1 MQVDFHATLRDVAGC
16 KRVRFDLPGGSSV
29 RHLLEAVF
37 GRFPVMRLRLVDASG
52 ALHPHVHVFVNGRDA
67 RYLNGGLD
75 APVDADAK
83 VDVFPAV
90 GGG

>member
-16 KRVRFDLPGGSSV
+16 KRVRFNLPGGSSV

-37 GRFPVMRLRLVDASG
+37 GRFPAMRVQLVDANG

-67 RYLNGGLD
+67 QYLDGGLD

-83 VDVFPAV
+83 VDAFPAV